1 MAEINAVLAGLTVE
15 ELEEIKALG
24 PKGHL
29 GRHLIDAFDRAA
41 GGPDAG
47 RGFYVLDGTV
57 NPNGGQVRILR
68 NDVRDRIFQ
77 TRPTQG

>member
-15 ELEEIKALG
+15 EITEIRALG

-29 GRHLIDAFDRAA
+29 GRHLIDALDRAA

-47 RGFYVLDGTV
+47 RGLYVLDGTV
-57 NPNGGQVRILR
+57 NVNGGQCHILR
-68 NDVRDRIFQ
+68 NDLGELIFQ
-77 TRPTQG
+77 TEPA

>member
-1 MAEINAVLAGLTVE
+1 MADINAVLAGLTFD

-29 GRHLIDAFDRAA
+29 GRHLIAALDRAA

-57 NPNGGQVRILR
+57 NGNGGQFHVLR
-68 NDVRDRIFQ
+68 NDVSERVLQ
-77 TRPTQG
+77 TQTTQA